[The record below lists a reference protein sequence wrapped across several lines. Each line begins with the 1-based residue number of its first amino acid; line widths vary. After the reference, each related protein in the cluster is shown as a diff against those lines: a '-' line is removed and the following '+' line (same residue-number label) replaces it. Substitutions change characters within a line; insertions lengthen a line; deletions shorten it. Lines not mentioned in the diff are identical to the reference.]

1 MTFWTTLR
9 EHMMA
14 ASANMFHIAFD
25 YKEKTNMKI
34 AASNTA
40 SVF

>member
-1 MTFWTTLR
+1 
-9 EHMMA
+9 MA
-14 ASANMFHIAFD
+14 TSTNMFHIAFD
-25 YKEKTNMKI
+25 YKEKTNMKV